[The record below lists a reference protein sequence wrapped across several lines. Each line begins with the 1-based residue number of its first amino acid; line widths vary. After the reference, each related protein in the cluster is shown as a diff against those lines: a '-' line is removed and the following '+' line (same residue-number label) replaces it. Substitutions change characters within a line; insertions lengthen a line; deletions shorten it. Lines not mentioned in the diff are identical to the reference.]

1 MCSCSVQH
9 WGLAEVFWG
18 DRIVPE
24 FLQSP
29 RVPIDPRSCCKVEG
43 GWSQVWSSFGCSSG
57 GLEPGECWV
66 VLKCSRGALGRLRE
80 MGGYWLASG
89 EGWSADPGEMVES
102 RGEGRWERTTGGVR
116 VIPPAPWIP
125 VGGHQNAGGDPWWP
139 KPPRLLTMDS
149 VG

>member
-9 WGLAEVFWG
+9 RGLAEVFWG

-80 MGGYWLASG
+80 MGGLLAGLWRRLVCRPWGDGGEQRGRQMGEDHGRGKGNSSCPMDPSG
-89 EGWSADPGEMVES
+89 
-102 RGEGRWERTTGGVR
+102 RTSEC
-116 VIPPAPWIP
+116 
-125 VGGHQNAGGDPWWP
+125 WW
-139 KPPRLLTMDS
+139 
-149 VG
+149 